1 MANCRAPRCKNTRRR
16 NSEFCRRH
24 HGRYEIRME
33 PCTGEAHKPEVG
45 GMIDNCMVCMP
56 RWGTMEV
63 PYDTWR
69 CVYHDKAGRRCIRVA
84 EHHGYCSHLEP
95 HEPALAALL
104 ADEKGQF
111 DVG

>member
-1 MANCRAPRCKNTRRR
+1 MANCRAPRCSSPRRR
-16 NSEFCRRH
+16 NSQFCHRH

-33 PCTGEAHKPEVG
+33 PCPGEAHKPEVG

-69 CVYHDKAGRRCIRVA
+69 CPNDVLARGQCIRVVN
-84 EHHGYCSHLEP
+84 
-95 HEPALAALL
+95 HEGECQL
-104 ADEKGQF
+104 
-111 DVG
+111 